1 MLRSHCAVIEI
12 RSLVLA
18 RDDGSRALC
27 CICGCKLFIRQK
39 NIRTKELIECSDV
52 CSIELD
58 KHMLIQCCASAML
71 WALLYFCREEQKKW
85 AFTLVTTASFMAG
98 TRNIVGGSALCSRG
112 HCADIEK
119 RSLV

>member
-18 RDDGSRALC
+18 RDDESRAQC

-39 NIRTKELIECSDV
+39 NIRTKDSIEYSNV
-52 CSIELD
+52 CSSELD
-58 KHMLIQCCASAML
+58 VHLFIQCCASAML

-85 AFTLVTTASFMAG
+85 AFTLVATVSFLAG
-98 TRNIVGGSALCSRG
+98 TRNLVSRPALCFSG
-112 HCADIEK
+112 HCADIKK